1 LLKSN
6 NYFLN
11 SIVVTNISFFISN
24 SFVKLNTFY
33 KIHEFFNIEEINE
46 SLLDITSNFKFLRFE
61 FMPDSFEKKCFF
73 AVLNCS
79 EKGNYL
85 NKDLVIPSE
94 LTITN
99 PNGYLLSKISS
110 KICLKI
116 LVKLEMWLR
125 LYL

>member
-1 LLKSN
+1 MLKSN

-11 SIVVTNISFFISN
+11 SIIVTNISFFISN
-24 SFVKLNTFY
+24 NFVKLSTFY

-46 SLLDITSNFKFLRFE
+46 NLLDISSNFKFLRFE
-61 FMPDSFEKKCFF
+61 FMPDYFEKKCFF

-79 EKGNYL
+79 EKGTYL

-94 LTITN
+94 LIISN
-99 PNGYLLSKISS
+99 PDGYLLSKLSS

-116 LVKLEMWLR
+116 LVKLEMR
-125 LYL
+125 LSVYL